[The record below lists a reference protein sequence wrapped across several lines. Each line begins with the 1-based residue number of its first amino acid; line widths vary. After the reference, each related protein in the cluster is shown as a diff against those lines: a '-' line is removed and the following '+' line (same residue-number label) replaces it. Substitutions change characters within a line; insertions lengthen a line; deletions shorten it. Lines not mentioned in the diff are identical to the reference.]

1 MEYGGNGALNA
12 DDAVPGLDVLQEAN
26 HPVWLWDLHR
36 QRISWGNGAALTFWQ
51 EETLLDLIEHE
62 FDPADPM
69 AALFTEIQQAGS
81 SESALY
87 PLTLDLLEGRRPVTL
102 RCRLLMLDDG
112 QPGILAELIEDTGL
126 EAGRFTRFGQMVE
139 QAPLALSLFNLEG
152 RLLYQNPKADRLLGR
167 SAANASLA
175 ALLGDSE
182 LAEILLGKAAR
193 SGTASRLVEAKGSET
208 KGAVPFLCR
217 LTLRK
222 VEDPE
227 TGAGAVVALWRD
239 AAMRNAALETAAG
252 EKAELKALLDAVS
265 DFQWRMAYRDGAMRF
280 TSMSDGFE
288 ALTGVKAETLEGLS
302 FEELALRENVELS
315 PALRQALAGGSP
327 WRDIGLAWSKGG
339 GAENK
344 DALHLSFSAVP
355 LRTREGRQTGWAGI
369 GKRIAAPPEKTPAAP
384 SSSLSEDIALFETL
398 KFGVLLLDAKGT
410 VTGANAYARQIFNIP
425 LHGMAV
431 SDGFSLQD
439 KNIIEREL
447 DALCG
452 GNGLMPEKDDT
463 GLSVLLPAARTRT
476 GTDQPLRLF
485 LFDRAAEGTPRP
497 LAVFFKTS
505 SEELSRAETMRSS
518 LAQAEHALKRKSDV
532 TANIAHELRTPLNA
546 ILGFSEIMRDERFG
560 PVENEKYKGYI
571 ANIHKSGQYLLSLI
585 NDFLDLSKVEAG
597 GFTPNFEQ
605 VELRPLLEDCLEL
618 IRPAANEQNVIVRF
632 GDQEDLPPVVAD
644 RRSLRQVILNLLS
657 NAVKF
662 TPEGGQVSLEAE
674 TDEAGNLRIT
684 VKDTGVGMDEA
695 DLRRA
700 MEPYGQGRLGASRS
714 GGTGLGLPLSR
725 ALCEANHA
733 SFAISSVPGE
743 GTEIVITFPSTQV
756 LLG

>member
-1 MEYGGNGALNA
+1 VDVEYGGNGALNA

-69 AALFTEIQQAGS
+69 AALFSDIQQSGPN
-81 SESALY
+81 ETGLY
-87 PLTLDLLEGRRPVTL
+87 PVTLDLLDGRRPVTL

-112 QPGILAELIEDTGL
+112 QPGILAELAE
-126 EAGRFTRFGQMVE
+126 EASAETGRFTRFGQMVE
-139 QAPLALSLFNLEG
+139 QAPLALSLFDLDG
-152 RLLYQNPKADRLLGR
+152 QLLYQNPKAERLLGR
-167 SAANASLA
+167 STAHSSLA
-175 ALLGDSE
+175 TLLGDSD
-182 LAEILLGKAAR
+182 LAETLLGKSAR
-193 SGTASRLVEAKGSET
+193 SGTASRLVEVKASET
-208 KGAVPFLCR
+208 KGAAPFLCR

-227 TGAGAVVALWRD
+227 TGASAVVALWRD

-252 EKAELKALLDAVS
+252 EKAELQALLDAVS

-280 TSMSDGFE
+280 TAMSEGFE

-315 PALRQALAGGSP
+315 PALRQALSGGSP
-327 WRDIGLAWSKGG
+327 WRDIELAWTKGDCT
-339 GAENK
+339 ENK
-344 DALHLSFSAVP
+344 DALYLSFSAVP

-369 GKRIAAPPEKTPAAP
+369 GKRAAPPQKKSPPA
-384 SSSLSEDIALFETL
+384 LSEDIALFETL

-425 LHGMAV
+425 LHGMPV
-431 SDGFSLQD
+431 CESFSAQD
-439 KNIIEREL
+439 KTAIEGEL
-447 DALCG
+447 AALHAETK
-452 GNGLMPEKDDT
+452 LAPEKDDT

-485 LFDRAAEGTPRP
+485 LFDRAAEGAPRP

-518 LAQAEHALKRKSDV
+518 LAQAQTALKRKSDV

-560 PVENEKYKGYI
+560 PVDNEKYKGYI

-605 VELRPLLEDCLEL
+605 VELLPLLEDCLEL
-618 IRPAANEQNVIVRF
+618 IRPAANEQNVIVRS
-632 GDQEDLPPVVAD
+632 DAQEDLPPVVAD

-662 TPEGGQVSLEAE
+662 TPEGGQVSLSAE
-674 TDEAGNLRIT
+674 TDEAGNLLIT

-733 SFAISSVPGE
+733 SFAISSIPGE
-743 GTEIVITFPSTQV
+743 GTEIIITFPSTQV